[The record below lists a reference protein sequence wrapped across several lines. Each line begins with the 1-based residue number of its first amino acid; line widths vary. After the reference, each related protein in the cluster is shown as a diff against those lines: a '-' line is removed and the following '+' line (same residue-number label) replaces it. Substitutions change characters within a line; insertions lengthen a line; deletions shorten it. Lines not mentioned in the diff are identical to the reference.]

1 MVLHIFCV
9 RDPVLHFINRRVT
22 ICYNRTMSNTP
33 TDFIG
38 VPLDLGAENLGVDI
52 GPDAF
57 RYQQLANKLINAGFD
72 VQDIGNITVAPRESL
87 QPGNPR
93 LKYLDEIIRVN
104 EALAGK
110 VEAAVAGQRKA
121 VVIGGDHSVCLGA
134 VAGASSAVKGDI
146 GLIYFDAHGDM
157 NTHETTLTGNIHGM
171 HLASLLGFGA
181 PELIDAYAP
190 GTKVAPANLLHI
202 GGSDW
207 DQAELD
213 LIDRENLDAFTLFDV
228 LTQGLGPLITKIDE
242 LSSRVGNV
250 WVSLDLD
257 SIDKIY
263 APGAG
268 MPNAKGLTYR
278 EIATLA
284 EYIGKQCNVIGVDV
298 VEYNPLQD
306 EQNKT
311 AELGIELI
319 ARFLGKNYSWY
330 SNYMDHNK
338 V

>member
-1 MVLHIFCV
+1 
-9 RDPVLHFINRRVT
+9 
-22 ICYNRTMSNTP
+22 MSNIP

-57 RYQQLANKLINAGFD
+57 RYQQLANKLNNAGLD
-72 VQDIGNITVAPRESL
+72 VRDIGNIPVAARESL
-87 QPGNPR
+87 QPGDPR
-93 LKYLDEIIRVN
+93 LKYLAEIVSVN
-104 EALAGK
+104 EALAAK
-110 VEAAVAGQRKA
+110 VEAAITDGRKA

-134 VAGASSAVKGDI
+134 VAGASSAVKADI

-157 NTHETTLTGNIHGM
+157 NTAETTLTGNIHGM
-171 HLASLLGFGA
+171 HLASLLGFGT
-181 PELIDAYAP
+181 PELINTYRD
-190 GTKVAPANLLHI
+190 GTKVKKSNLLHI

-207 DQAELD
+207 DQAELN
-213 LIDRENLDAFTLFDV
+213 LIERERLDAYTLFDI

-242 LSSRVGNV
+242 LSSRVSNV

-257 SIDKIY
+257 SIDQIY

-284 EYIGKQCNVIGVDV
+284 EYIGKKCNVIGVDV

-306 EQNKT
+306 EHNKT

-319 ARFLGKNYSWY
+319 AHFLGKKYSWY
-330 SNYMDHNK
+330 ANYMAHNK